1 MIFNSSVVAVTPS
14 IRFNSAAVAVTPS
27 SIFSSAAVDVTFV
40 PPISS
45 VVTLAS
51 PETVKPLRVPSE
63 VTFV

>member
-1 MIFNSSVVAVTPS
+1 MAVIPSNIFNSAVVAVTPS
-14 IRFNSAAVAVTPS
+14 STFN
-27 SIFSSAAVDVTFV
+27 SAAVDVTSV

-45 VVTLAS
+45 VVILAS